1 MKSSQEKKEADMD
14 LITILRQGGISE
26 KVINDNTDTLAL
38 TTPEQ
43 AYAFLFNNSSL
54 SDPKA
59 QKALGLDWSRY
70 PTGGQRDVRSHVLF
84 ILAQSGALPPNFQA
98 IEALQE
104 ARAFNV
110 PLAAL
115 DGSALSTREATAATF
130 VAAVEIN
137 AINKSV
143 PRKLPNKSI
152 DLRSMRLW
160 PVRDQRPW
168 PSCIGFAMAAC
179 AELQAARQLP
189 GVTPPQRLSA
199 RFLYRLA
206 RKGVINS
213 PKIQQPAYQGGGLKQ
228 IDAAAVLNVDGAAQ
242 EGLCRDY
249 FEPGDEANN
258 FPDWDNVAQPI
269 TAAAMA
275 DGKARKFSVAG
286 LDFPDYQS
294 RPPGLARRVYD
305 WLEDGKPVAVSIA
318 GFADPQKPSGNI
330 WYDQFFW
337 NSGLLPLPPPT
348 HIVGKAGH
356 AVCVVGYLRN
366 VPGIAS
372 PVFPGYKSFPGFFL
386 FRNSWGAQDFARQ
399 SPLAKEAKGD
409 WDFPRG
415 YGLIPA
421 ALMEYFVWEYGV
433 IQ

>member
-1 MKSSQEKKEADMD
+1 MD
-14 LITILRQGGISE
+14 LITILRQAGVPAQLI
-26 KVINDNTDTLAL
+26 KDITVTLAL

-59 QKALGLDWSRY
+59 QKALGLDWSRHQ
-70 PTGGQRDVRSHVLF
+70 TGGLRDVRSYLLF

-115 DGSALSTREATAATF
+115 DGSAPSTREATAATF
-130 VAAVEIN
+130 VAAVEKN
-137 AINKSV
+137 AKSRPV
-143 PRKLPNKSI
+143 RRELPSKSI

-168 PSCIGFAMAAC
+168 ASCIGFAMAAC
-179 AELQAARQLP
+179 AELHLARQLP
-189 GVTPPQRLSA
+189 GVMPPQRLSA

-206 RKGVINS
+206 RRGVITS
-213 PKIQQPAYQGGGLKQ
+213 PKIQQPAYRGGGLKQ
-228 IDAAAVLNVDGAAQ
+228 IDAAAVMNSQGAAQ
-242 EGLCRDY
+242 ESLCRDY
-249 FEPGDEANN
+249 FEPADEADSILGWNG
-258 FPDWDNVAQPI
+258 ALHPI

-275 DGKARKFSVAG
+275 DGETRKFSVDG
-286 LDFPDYQS
+286 SDFPDYQS

-305 WLEDGKPVAVSIA
+305 WLNEGKPVAVSIA
-318 GFADPQKPSGNI
+318 GFADPLKPSGNI

-348 HIVGKAGH
+348 HIVGKSGH
-356 AVCVVGYLRN
+356 AVCVVGYLRS